1 MTTDPDDSAQTDS
14 AQTDSAQP
22 DAAAR
27 AERQARQGREVTANF
42 AAFKRLEPEIPAEYD
57 GQHALLRGGA
67 IISYHPDAVAAYHAG
82 LDLYPD
88 RIFSIQQV
96 RAEPLD
102 FGWFSQFAG
111 VWNGHPYPDHGTDH
125 PSD

>member
-1 MTTDPDDSAQTDS
+1 MTKHTSDNSAQTDS
-14 AQTDSAQP
+14 A
-22 DAAAR
+22 AR
-27 AERQARQGREVTANF
+27 AERQARQARQGREVTANF
-42 AAFKRLEPEIPAEYD
+42 AAFKRLEPDIPAEHD
-57 GQHALLRGGA
+57 GRHALLRGGA